1 MRYTKELQANV
12 CEDIKFGLTPQ
23 QCSEK
28 YNVPVSVIIKWNN
41 LEMPAQR
48 AAEIALRKYQVEV
61 CDTEAKI
68 TDRISEVMDENVSD
82 DDYFRLCDSISKTLY
97 KLVADVVTKERQLN
111 PHDEPKSDAEIIIEI
126 TNKWKDNKFL
136 KVYSLKDIVFPN

>member
-1 MRYTKELQANV
+1 
-12 CEDIKFGLTPQ
+12 
-23 QCSEK
+23 
-28 YNVPVSVIIKWNN
+28 
-41 LEMPAQR
+41 
-48 AAEIALRKYQVEV
+48 
-61 CDTEAKI
+61 
-68 TDRISEVMDENVSD
+68 MDEDVSD